1 MDLPRNQTLLN
12 RSHHQRTTICVMLR
26 CSSTTE
32 ARSEPHRLAHTER
45 TTREKLMGRNK
56 KVKKR
61 QFLQLQNQVRLPRRA
76 RMTMILM
83 RTRLMILTRT
93 RQTILMRVRVCLLK
107 KAMMMI
113 QVMKMIPVTMRR
125 KTLQLLRSMR
135 QARRE
140 LLKVPC

>member
-1 MDLPRNQTLLN
+1 
-12 RSHHQRTTICVMLR
+12 
-26 CSSTTE
+26 
-32 ARSEPHRLAHTER
+32 
-45 TTREKLMGRNK
+45 MGRNR

-107 KAMMMI
+107 KAMMM
-113 QVMKMIPVTMRR
+113 
-125 KTLQLLRSMR
+125 
-135 QARRE
+135 
-140 LLKVPC
+140 